1 MKRKIFLT
9 LLITLALISI
19 FAFAISAE
27 AYDETRT
34 TIEYTDINGTTHT
47 VPVVKSD
54 VEVSVV
60 NEAIRSDTSRER
72 KCDLSGLTNMADN
85 SALCILKDTNGGL
98 TAYPSWYIIDAI
110 GTAIYEISY
119 GYLNSLTA
127 TTGKSYTE
135 GAIVYMEFPQ
145 GMSNVRSNGVF
156 GMKTNGNPYETNVT
170 DFHIPK
176 TVESIDSNAFNSM
189 PNLKNVFIEEGSPIT
204 AINGSTFSVSNVE
217 YVQFENLTEL
227 TSIDGFSSCKN
238 LKSLDLSNCVN
249 LTTIQSGTFSGC
261 TALESLDL
269 SKCVN
274 LTTIKSSAFNGCTGL
289 GPITLPDSLTS
300 IGDDALSNLG
310 NGYLTSSYLPA
321 SLEWI
326 GKHFFAYNTN
336 LLETYIFPVGVKAL
350 ADEPFQDSKV
360 AGGPS
365 GKELNLVFLG
375 EVTGI
380 VYLNGNG
387 HQKHAEKVTVYFAQ
401 NSCDQYNTN
410 GFKIKP
416 SSKSTTSVPDAIRAA
431 FCKGT
436 GAGTNGSV
444 TGVEYVYI
452 TNVDGTSFT
461 SDYVNHADYGFDF
474 DNHKHFGARVSL
486 AETCGKDG
494 FEGVSCIVCD
504 TQIGEI
510 VPATGNHTTEDD
522 GNCETEVICLV
533 CQSVVI
539 EAISHVLGE
548 VYSYDKGYLE
558 TGTFKI
564 GCTNKGCTHGETTEI
579 PALAISKGF
588 SQEIGENTGAIVFG
602 ITFNREAIKA
612 YEKYLNTT
620 IDFGLIASSVQDESP
635 LNSDASAKTGTIK
648 NSFAEATYSIFQI
661 KLIGI
666 EEAQYAQLFH
676 CGGYFLVDGEISYVN
691 NKSIGSTSTLV
702 SYNIV
707 TTLVEK
713 KD

>member
-9 LLITLALISI
+9 LLITLALVSI
-19 FAFAISAE
+19 FAFAVSAE
-27 AYDETRT
+27 AYDANRT
-34 TIEYTDINGTTHT
+34 AVIYTDENGNLHNVPIVTYDDAT
-47 VPVVKSD
+47 VSLVASKNGAS
-54 VEVSVV
+54 E
-60 NEAIRSDTSRER
+60 
-72 KCDLSGLTNMADN
+72 NMLQYFKDDN
-85 SALCILKDTNGGL
+85 AFAVLMDKNGNL
-98 TAYPSWYIIDAI
+98 TAYPTWYFIQPSGTNPNYIAI
-110 GTAIYEISY
+110 SEIVY
-119 GYLNSLTA
+119 GYVNHKLGGTVYENALTNSSSN
-127 TTGKSYTE
+127 GSM
-135 GAIVYMEFPQ
+135 VYCEFPH
-145 GMSNVRSNGVF
+145 GMTALRANSVF
-156 GMKTNGNPYETNVT
+156 GKNGAQKEKILIEIHVPS
-170 DFHIPK
+170 
-176 TVESIDSNAFNSM
+176 TVKSIESLSFQNAPSLRRVYFEKGN
-189 PNLKNVFIEEGSPIT
+189 GIT
-204 AINGSTFSVSNVE
+204 TIQGSTFSDSKNIE
-217 YVQFENLTEL
+217 YIQFENLYL
-227 TSIDGFSSCKN
+227 TSIDGVSN
-238 LKSLDLSNCVN
+238 LGLKGPVDLSHMP
-249 LTTIQSGTFSGC
+249 LTSLPSNIFTGCSGITEISLPDTIETIGAGAFSGC
-261 TALESLDL
+261 T
-269 SKCVN
+269 
-274 LTTIKSSAFNGCTGL
+274 
-289 GPITLPDSLTS
+289 
-300 IGDDALSNLG
+300 
-310 NGYLTSSYLPA
+310 NGYLATPYLPS
-321 SLEWI
+321 SLKTI
-326 GKHFFAYNTN
+326 GNQFFYNAKNFNN
-336 LLETYIFPVGVKAL
+336 LLIFPEGFESIGNEA
-350 ADEPFQDSKV
+350 FQDMVVK
-360 AGGPS
+360 GGAE
-365 GKELNLVFLG
+365 GNEFNLVFLG
-375 EVTGI
+375 KMNSV

-401 NSCDQYNTN
+401 NSLSEYNKN
-410 GFKIKP
+410 GFYIKP
-416 SSKSTTSVPDAIRAA
+416 SGSSVTSVPGAIRAA
-431 FCKGT
+431 FCAGT

-474 DNHKHFGARVSL
+474 DNHTHYGAKLYRE
-486 AETCGKDG
+486 ETCGKEG

-522 GNCETEVICLV
+522 GNCETEVICSV
-533 CQSVVI
+533 CQNVVI

-602 ITFNREAIKA
+602 IIFNREAIEA

-648 NSFAEATYSIFQI
+648 SSFAEAKYSIFQI
-661 KLIGI
+661 KLNGI
-666 EEAQYAQLFH
+666 EKEQYAQLFH